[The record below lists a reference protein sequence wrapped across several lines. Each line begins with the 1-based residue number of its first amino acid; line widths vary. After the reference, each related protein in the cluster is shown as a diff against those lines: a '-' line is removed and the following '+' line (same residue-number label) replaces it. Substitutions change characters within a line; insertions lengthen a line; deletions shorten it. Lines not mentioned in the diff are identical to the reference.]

1 MYTYLYLANY
11 EFTVALN
18 THVIYTEQWK
28 HGLVEG
34 QGTENRT
41 LIQVILDNLFKTFS
55 ARASVYSS
63 MWDMVWW
70 CQQEPF
76 KRLSKSKSQS
86 CALVVVL
93 FNLWSLVFFSVSG
106 VAAPP
111 SWSAMPDTLKSSA
124 NDREKGLAT
133 ASFPWMQEESVGFLF
148 IVLSKLCRGPQRHNV
163 EHQQQGA
170 WPTWNTPAIK
180 ESHVFSRVKQQL
192 ASKTHELSW

>member
-63 MWDMVWW
+63 MWD
-70 CQQEPF
+70 
-76 KRLSKSKSQS
+76 
-86 CALVVVL
+86 ALVGL
-93 FNLWSLVFFSVSG
+93 LVPARTF
-106 VAAPP
+106 
-111 SWSAMPDTLKSSA
+111 
-124 NDREKGLAT
+124 
-133 ASFPWMQEESVGFLF
+133 QE
-148 IVLSKLCRGPQRHNV
+148 V
-163 EHQQQGA
+163 EQ
-170 WPTWNTPAIK
+170 
-180 ESHVFSRVKQQL
+180 V
-192 ASKTHELSW
+192 